1 MVKWDYKKKEK
12 RVSYM
17 LAPKKHFLDHSKVY
31 SDVTGR
37 WLLAWNQNKQVT
49 YYIFYILI
57 QNSVLIFI
65 AIVQICYQQISIIRC
80 YWLQNQPELLS

>member
-17 LAPKKHFLDHSKVY
+17 LAPKRHFLDHSKVY

-37 WLLAWNQNKQVT
+37 CLLAWNQNKQVHIT
-49 YYIFYILI
+49 YFTY
-57 QNSVLIFI
+57 
-65 AIVQICYQQISIIRC
+65 
-80 YWLQNQPELLS
+80 